1 MSSSSNKKQE
11 TKFKEKVYKIVQK
24 IPSGNFLTY
33 KQVAER
39 AGHPKSWR
47 AVGNVLN
54 KNQNPKVPCHR
65 VMTSSPPQKQWGIL
79 SLERKK
85 YLTRAF
91 IPAIG
96 GTGHSRP
103 NQ

>member
-65 VMTSSPPQKQWGIL
+65 VIRSDGK
-79 SLERKK
+79 
-85 YLTRAF
+85 
-91 IPAIG
+91 IG
-96 GTGHSRP
+96 GFNKGIKRKVYLLKKEGVVIKDRTL
-103 NQ
+103 